1 MEEEGETVSPACPSS
16 PLPKSCPLS
25 PCSDLGNPRT
35 ALCQV
40 KAWGGGSG
48 NGVERTRVWGL
59 NPTAL
64 TLVLLGAWKND
75 PIDMSPGFFTH
86 EVRQ

>member
-35 ALCQV
+35 ALV
-40 KAWGGGSG
+40 PSESLGRWLREWGRK
-48 NGVERTRVWGL
+48 NQGL
-59 NPTAL
+59 GFESHSPDACAL
-64 TLVLLGAWKND
+64 RGLEK
-75 PIDMSPGFFTH
+75 
-86 EVRQ
+86 